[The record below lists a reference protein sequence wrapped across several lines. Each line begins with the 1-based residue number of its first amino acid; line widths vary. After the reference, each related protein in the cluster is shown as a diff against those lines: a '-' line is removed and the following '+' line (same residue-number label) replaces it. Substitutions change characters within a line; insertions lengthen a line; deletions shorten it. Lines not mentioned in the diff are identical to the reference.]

1 MVNQVCKLMEF
12 LNSLDGPLGQRL
24 TWTLLHFLWQGAVLA
39 GLLESVIYLCGVRS
53 LTARYRLALATLL
66 LMAACPIVTFRFVQP
81 APLISEAPPQ
91 PEIER
96 TMPRDLP
103 AAGPPI
109 VFGGPESPD
118 ALPVA
123 PLETP
128 AVADPAPPPPPRVSA
143 LARWQP
149 WLLGGWAIGAGLLGL
164 RLLIGGGMAWRM
176 RRGRRPLD
184 PEWADRARRLALR
197 LGVRRAAVFVSARVR
212 QALVAGVWR
221 PMVLLPAAWL
231 AEMPPEMLEGVLAH
245 ELAHLRR
252 LDLWAI
258 LLQRLVETFLFYH
271 PAVWWLSRRLSRER
285 EMCCD
290 EMAVA
295 ATGDRLAFTEALQW
309 AAQRPAAGS
318 CPVLGAAWKGNQKMV
333 IERIRRLLGADMP
346 RERFS
351 WWPLGLAALVVP
363 VLLMVSATTR
373 LPRSEAVAEEPPT
386 IAAGDS
392 ATRQAKP
399 SKEARQRGFRVNF
412 VGNTFVSSERL
423 KTLIDSHAPYS
434 NHFSDERD
442 RKKLD
447 EDVSKLTA
455 YYRSFGF
462 FHARIDREVEF
473 DEKQNCAT
481 VTFVIDEGPRY
492 SVRNVSFLG
501 NRKLDNAR
509 LAAKLKL
516 LSGQPFDQNQQTLD
530 LQKLRDEYVSGGY
543 VFAKV
548 EADYRFL
555 EEPGKLNIVYNIEEG
570 ARYHISRLNLNRLP
584 VKPGDVVDA
593 REIRNSGGPLKAAQ
607 LYNSVGVNPDAGLVG
622 DITLDD
628 RAEPKIVSSARGTAP
643 AAKPAP
649 PAGVPTPAAAAAM
662 VEVKVAVLE
671 VDRAK
676 LRTSATELQSLGVD
690 LDKLPATLDADKHEA
705 IVTALLRHGLAEVV
719 MRPQVMVLSGVKACV
734 NVGLTE
740 FELLPTVLDKDRVRV
755 ECHLRK
761 KSPATTFE
769 FNTPLEMRL
778 GRTTVVSGSR
788 LQPAKSDE
796 QIVVLMTVKLAEGKV
811 NKSPSSAAS
820 HETAGEVYRIEPP
833 DVIRIEVTR
842 FPGGKAVLEGLYLV
856 GPDGTIN
863 LRQYGVPSVAG
874 LSAREVE
881 RRIVKAVSRK
891 ESDGEYSARVE
902 VTSNNSKVVYVI
914 FSAKDDRVVRVPAD
928 QSTTV
933 ASALLQV
940 EGAAAQAAKETV
952 WVARPRRN
960 SGTNRTETEVKSI
973 DWRAIVERGSVEA
986 NLHLQPGDRIFI
998 GRRPPEGG
1006 ISSGEHTGFHVLE
1019 VGADGVTFI
1028 VRYARLSY
1036 SQANDQMIFEG
1047 DGQCDAELYKQGQ
1060 DGAVS
1065 PFKAQKII
1073 YFKKTGE
1080 MIVNG
1085 FHSLA
1090 IPKANEPPTK
1100 APAAKPA
1107 AKYKPA
1113 VRIFDKDDS
1122 LKETANLATRA

>member
-1 MVNQVCKLMEF
+1 M
-12 LNSLDGPLGQRL
+12 
-24 TWTLLHFLWQGAVLA
+24 
-39 GLLESVIYLCGVRS
+39 
-53 LTARYRLALATLL
+53 
-66 LMAACPIVTFRFVQP
+66 
-81 APLISEAPPQ
+81 
-91 PEIER
+91 
-96 TMPRDLP
+96 
-103 AAGPPI
+103 AAGP
-109 VFGGPESPD
+109 GGAGRAS
-118 ALPVA
+118 
-123 PLETP
+123 T
-128 AVADPAPPPPPRVSA
+128 ADGFSDHA
-143 LARWQP
+143 LA
-149 WLLGGWAIGAGLLGL
+149 
-164 RLLIGGGMAWRM
+164 
-176 RRGRRPLD
+176 
-184 PEWADRARRLALR
+184 
-197 LGVRRAAVFVSARVR
+197 AV
-212 QALVAGVWR
+212 
-221 PMVLLPAAWL
+221 
-231 AEMPPEMLEGVLAH
+231 
-245 ELAHLRR
+245 
-252 LDLWAI
+252 
-258 LLQRLVETFLFYH
+258 
-271 PAVWWLSRRLSRER
+271 
-285 EMCCD
+285 
-290 EMAVA
+290 
-295 ATGDRLAFTEALQW
+295 
-309 AAQRPAAGS
+309 
-318 CPVLGAAWKGNQKMV
+318 
-333 IERIRRLLGADMP
+333 
-346 RERFS
+346 
-351 WWPLGLAALVVP
+351 
-363 VLLMVSATTR
+363 
-373 LPRSEAVAEEPPT
+373 EAVAEEPPT

-399 SKEARQRGFRVNF
+399 SKVKPVEFAAPVPAPLPSGYRGADLATSNRLPGPTAAAPPNVNSALPGPDDTVVDVRIDGNRTVATHKITGQMHTRAGRAYDVQRVQDDVRALTRMGLFVDVRPFVDRVQPGGVVVVFRVTERPLLQDVIIVGNDTYKTSVLKKVAEVKTGDATDPFAVENGRRKIEKYYQDHGNSKARVTILEGNKTGDLRVIYMVEEGPQQRIFWVNF
-412 VGNTFVSSERL
+412 VGNTFVSSDRL
-423 KTLIDSHAPYS
+423 KTLIDAHAPQSYFPS
-434 NHFSDERD
+434 G
-442 RKKLD
+442 KLD
-447 EDVSKLTA
+447 RTKLNDDVSKLTA

-462 FHARIDREVEF
+462 FHARIGREVEF
-473 DEKQNCAT
+473 DEKQDCAT
-481 VTFVIDEGPRY
+481 VIFVINEGPRY
-492 SVRNVSFLG
+492 TVGNVYFLG
-501 NRKLDNAR
+501 NHKLDNAR
-509 LAAKLKL
+509 LAAKLKP

-607 LYNSVGVNPDAGLVG
+607 LFNGVGVNPNAGLVG

-734 NVGLTE
+734 SVGLME
-740 FELLPTVLDKDRVRV
+740 FEVLPTVLDKDRVRV

-761 KSPATTFE
+761 KSPTPTFE
-769 FNTPLEMRL
+769 FNAPLEMRL
-778 GRTTVVSGSR
+778 GRTMVVAGSR

-796 QIVVLMTVKLAEGKV
+796 QIMVLMTVKLAEGKV
-811 NKSPSSAAS
+811 NQSPRAAAS
-820 HETAGEVYRIEPP
+820 HETASEVYHIEPP

-842 FPGGKAVLEGLYLV
+842 FPGGKSVLEGLYLV

-874 LSAREVE
+874 LSGREVE
-881 RRIVKAVSRK
+881 RQIVKAVSRK
-891 ESDGEYSARVE
+891 ESGGEYRRRVE
-902 VTSNNSKVVYVI
+902 VASNNSKVVYVI
-914 FSAKDDRVVRVPAD
+914 SSTKDDRVVRVPAD

-940 EGAAAQAAKETV
+940 EAQ
-952 WVARPRRN
+952 RPRQPKKACGLPVRGEIAATKAN
-960 SGTNRTETEVKSI
+960 ESDVKQI
-973 DWRAIVERGSVEA
+973 DWPAIVERGSVEA
-986 NLHLQPGDRIFI
+986 NFRLLPGDRIFI

-1006 ISSGEHTGFHVLE
+1006 VGSGGKTDFHVLE
-1019 VGADGVTFI
+1019 FVCAGGATLMA
-1028 VRYARLSY
+1028 RYARLSY
-1036 SQANDQMIFEG
+1036 SPANEEMIFEG

-1080 MIVNG
+1080 MIVSG

-1100 APAAKPA
+1100 VPPPNRPQSTSLLYGFSTRMTVPRKPQTWRRGRRGAFWTSILRSTGTLAAAAKRTRSAPSASAAFAGQFPVWLPPISSPAACRAWPCPCTGRA
-1107 AKYKPA
+1107 APWPC
-1113 VRIFDKDDS
+1113 
-1122 LKETANLATRA
+1122 LP